1 MGSRS
6 DAVASASLAKGW
18 TQQGVAMVKTI
29 FLLDAKS
36 NSSDFQLEEKN
47 LRELRMQMA
56 DGKLQSDCTLESPAY
71 RVMNTRSK
79 MSEEG
84 GVT

>member
-18 TQQGVAMVKTI
+18 TQQGVLM
-29 FLLDAKS
+29 AKKFTFRRK
-36 NSSDFQLEEKN
+36 NEQLSSFQLEKKD

-56 DGKLQSDCTLESPAY
+56 DWKVPERLY
-71 RVMNTRSK
+71 TRK
-79 MSEEG
+79 PG
-84 GVT
+84 L

>member
-18 TQQGVAMVKTI
+18 TQQGVSMAKKI
-29 FLLDAKS
+29 FLLDAKT
-36 NSSDFQLEEKN
+36 NSSGFQLEEKD

-56 DGKLQSDCTLESPAY
+56 DWKVPERLY
-71 RVMNTRSK
+71 TRK
-79 MSEEG
+79 PG
-84 GVT
+84 L